1 MLKLGIFGTSLKENE
16 KRVPLYPE
24 HVQYID
30 KELRENFIFE
40 KGYGLEYGY
49 DDNYFLSL
57 GSRIAYRDELF
68 EKADV
73 LLLPKPVDQDFIKM
87 KENQILW
94 GWPHCVQNFN
104 VAQYAIDKKLTYIA
118 FESMHD
124 WDKNGNKLMHI
135 FYRNNELAGY
145 TAVIH
150 TLQLCGIDGFYGP
163 RRKVAIMGFGSVSKG
178 AIFALHGRGFNN
190 IHVFTKRPS
199 HLIIDKHPD
208 VYFYNY
214 YYENGD
220 LHFKENETN
229 RTGRLIYSLAE
240 SDIII
245 NGILQ
250 NPIEPTI
257 FVKTKELT
265 NLKKNTIIIDISC
278 DKGMGFEF
286 AQPTTFYNPLIIF
299 ERGIKY
305 YSVDHTPTYLWHS
318 ASREISLALRP
329 YIEIVLKGEEHWF
342 KNETI
347 KKAIEIKN
355 GFILNDT
362 ILKFQNREPYYPHVK
377 ISKAC

>member
-1 MLKLGIFGTSLKENE
+1 MFINIIRTIMLKLGIFGTSLKENE

-163 RRKVAIMGFGSVSKG
+163 RRKVAIMGFG
-178 AIFALHGRGFNN
+178 R
-190 IHVFTKRPS
+190 
-199 HLIIDKHPD
+199 
-208 VYFYNY
+208 
-214 YYENGD
+214 
-220 LHFKENETN
+220 
-229 RTGRLIYSLAE
+229 
-240 SDIII
+240 
-245 NGILQ
+245 
-250 NPIEPTI
+250 
-257 FVKTKELT
+257 
-265 NLKKNTIIIDISC
+265 
-278 DKGMGFEF
+278 
-286 AQPTTFYNPLIIF
+286 
-299 ERGIKY
+299 
-305 YSVDHTPTYLWHS
+305 
-318 ASREISLALRP
+318 
-329 YIEIVLKGEEHWF
+329 
-342 KNETI
+342 
-347 KKAIEIKN
+347 
-355 GFILNDT
+355 
-362 ILKFQNREPYYPHVK
+362 
-377 ISKAC
+377 